1 MDLFANIL
9 TEVTLPIVVIVAI
22 GYVSQRYLA
31 LDVATLTRLQLNI
44 ILPAFFLHALSSASL
59 PLTAVWPTVWF
70 TILQFLVLFMVGWT
84 VALTLGIEKGFRPI
98 VGLATAFPNSGNF
111 GIPVA
116 ELAFPADYLVHQ
128 AVIVSMHTLLIVAIG
143 IPLLSGRSVNL
154 RGLGELLFKTPM
166 ILAIAL
172 GLALRG
178 LDLRLPRVL
187 DVPAE
192 VLGSA
197 FTPIALFTLGAYL
210 ANARVKEISSGR
222 LSLMLVL
229 KLLLAP
235 ALTWAALLPL
245 GFEPTLTALL
255 VVASAAPIGV
265 LLAMFATQ
273 YDREAD
279 IVSAAVFLSTALSP
293 IAVTGWILLARL

>member
-1 MDLFANIL
+1 MDLFTEIL

-22 GYVSQRYLA
+22 GYASQRYLA
-31 LDVATLTRLQLNI
+31 LDVSTLTRLQLNI
-44 ILPAFFLHALSSASL
+44 ILPAFFLHALSNASL
-59 PLTAVWPTVWF
+59 PLAAVWPTAWF
-70 TILQFLVLFMVGWT
+70 MTVQFIVLLFIGWT
-84 VALTLGIEKGFRPI
+84 VATMLGIEKGFRPI
-98 VGLATAFPNSGNF
+98 VALATAFPNSGNF

-128 AVIVSMHTLLIVAIG
+128 AVIVSVHTILIVAIG
-143 IPLLSGRSVNL
+143 IPLLSGRSVSL

-166 ILAIAL
+166 ILAIVL
-172 GLALRG
+172 GLTLRG
-178 LDLRLPRVL
+178 LDLRLPKVL

-197 FTPIALFTLGAYL
+197 FTPIALFVLGAYL
-210 ANARVKEISSGR
+210 ANASVKDLSPGR

-229 KLLLAP
+229 KLFLAP
-235 ALTWAALLPL
+235 ALTWGALLAL

-255 VVASAAPIGV
+255 VVASAAPVGV
-265 LLAMFATQ
+265 LLAIFATQ

-279 IVSAAVFLSTALSP
+279 IVSAVVFLSTALSP
-293 IAVTGWILLARL
+293 IVVTGWILLTRL

>member
-1 MDLFANIL
+1 MDLFVDIL

-22 GYVSQRYLA
+22 GYASQRYLA
-31 LDVATLTRLQLNI
+31 LDVSTLTQLQLNI

-59 PLTAVWPTVWF
+59 PLAAVWPTVWF
-70 TILQFLVLFMVGWT
+70 TVVQFLALLLVGWT
-84 VALTLGIEKGFRPI
+84 IALMLGIEKEFRPI
-98 VGLATAFPNSGNF
+98 VALATAFPNSGNF

-128 AVIVSMHTLLIVAIG
+128 AVIVSMHTFLIVAIG
-143 IPLLSGRSVNL
+143 IPLLSGRSVSL

-166 ILAIAL
+166 IIAIVL
-172 GLALRG
+172 GLTLRG

-210 ANARVKEISSGR
+210 ANATVKDLSPRR

-265 LLAMFATQ
+265 LLAIFATE
-273 YDREAD
+273 YEREAD

-293 IAVTGWILLARL
+293 IIVTAWILLTRL